1 MPNLVSSRR
10 MSSASVDFLSAWVD
24 STADGG
30 TGVTLS
36 SQAVAIALIPIGEG
50 DPNETTTWRG
60 ASWTGSAGVARAAA
74 ILIGPGTSHVI
85 PEGRYDVWVR
95 VTDTPTAPI
104 ITAGRLT
111 VY

>member
-36 SQAVAIALIPIGEG
+36 SQAVAI
-50 DPNETTTWRG
+50 
-60 ASWTGSAGVARAAA
+60 
-74 ILIGPGTSHVI
+74 
-85 PEGRYDVWVR
+85 GRYPPDLPSPRRRPAIARSRPPERKAENGKRR
-95 VTDTPTAPI
+95 VCSGSHLSPRR
-104 ITAGRLT
+104 GRSD
-111 VY
+111 